1 MENPKTD
8 ENQPVDDEQK
18 PTMFEAI
25 TVELLETNIPD
36 TYDEI
41 KGLGDFRKVFVAVG
55 LGGLIRWSLDRNL
68 KTRLHYDIFKQLRSN
83 REIWHSPLG
92 FLKLFNRRIRFV
104 QRNKHKPLF
113 VVSQLD
119 RTVGWWRHPL
129 DEARSRFL
137 CEKLLEYFHEM
148 RGVDCELDM
157 CCREIE
163 NRYHVKYQLEGS
175 DESNTP
181 EANDEND
188 PEQLRRRVVVLL
200 MEELIPKFSEM
211 IPAQKAE
218 FLALLTGRTKKGFE
232 QIVNDHRYASNF
244 KQTQRTAS
252 EWLEKLK

>member
-157 CCREIE
+157 CCRE
-163 NRYHVKYQLEGS
+163 
-175 DESNTP
+175 
-181 EANDEND
+181 
-188 PEQLRRRVVVLL
+188 
-200 MEELIPKFSEM
+200 ELIPKFSEM